1 MGADEGAGDGNDHKD
16 DDDLRNEGQR
26 HFLDLGQGLDEGDDR
41 ADQHRRADGR
51 TGGNDNRPDRR
62 LDDVEGVPLVHDWL
76 IVSPGP
82 TATFVPFSRVAMEPS
97 LLMEIETTLPL
108 KLAPVESV
116 KLTVFP
122 ISPL

>member
-1 MGADEGAGDGNDHKD
+1 MGADEGAGNGDDHEN

-26 HFLDLGQGLDEGDDR
+26 HLLDLGQGLHQCNEG
-41 ADQHRRADGR
+41 ADQHRGADRGA
-51 TGGNDNRPDRR
+51 GGHDDGPDRS

-108 KLAPVESV
+108 KVAPVE
-116 KLTVFP
+116 
-122 ISPL
+122 